1 MGDVRFVPELRKNL
15 ILLGRLILLT
25 MAFLQRIS
33 EVNKVSI
40 VITQGTKE
48 SLYKLIEQLVRGTA
62 LPLRIG

>member
-1 MGDVRFVPELRKNL
+1 M
-15 ILLGRLILLT
+15 ILLT

-62 LPLRIG
+62 ITTFKDRVNIDNLNLAIILAL